1 MLVGRMRD
9 IVNRV
14 DHVGELSVADLSEQ
28 FGVAV
33 ETIRRDL
40 RTLEED
46 GYLRR
51 THGGAASIIEN
62 NHGSLSFGRRKLEET
77 DSKRAIARQAV
88 AMIRPDTVLMLDHSS
103 SAWYLAEA
111 LPDIPLTVITNSVR
125 IVFDLVRKPNIRVI
139 GVGGEYYEKYGAFL
153 GVLTQNQ
160 VQEFHAD
167 ICFCSCA
174 AYSEDGGAWD
184 NSELNAGVKIAMA
197 RSAKSNVLL
206 CDTSKFDRTAFALT
220 HPPRRIDCVITETG
234 KTGKLRDD
242 VAGKGGKQD
251 GRK

>member
-14 DHVGELSVADLSEQ
+14 DHVGEVSVSDLSEQ

-51 THGGAASIIEN
+51 THGGAASILEN
-62 NHGSLSFGRRKLEET
+62 NHGSLSFGRRKLEEAN
-77 DSKRAIARQAV
+77 SKRAIARQAV
-88 AMIRPDTVLMLDHSS
+88 GMIRSDAALMLDHSS

-111 LPDIPLTVITNSVR
+111 LPDIPLTVVTNSVR

-139 GVGGEYYEKYGAFL
+139 GVGGEYHEKYGAFL

-160 VQEFHAD
+160 VQEFHVD
-167 ICFCSCA
+167 FCFFSCA
-174 AYSEDGGAWD
+174 AYTEKGGAWD
-184 NSELNAGVKIAMA
+184 NSELNAGVKAAMA
-197 RSAKSNVLL
+197 RSATSNVLL
-206 CDTSKFDRTAFALT
+206 CDTSKFDRTAFALI

-234 KTGKLRDD
+234 MTGELRGEG
-242 VAGKGGKQD
+242 AGEGGNRVLAD
-251 GRK
+251 